1 MKSKYKQLLNI
12 FQEEMTNNSIGEMVN
27 VILLLMLTLI
37 NRHYFSIYEKI
48 LSTRQAPPPPPLTF
62 RLALAVKAPAP
73 SITGADQGTAQ
84 VGALPLL
91 VYLIVFPIVITT
103 SYKELKGKV
112 TKFAS
117 FFFPNDGVFLHN

>member
-1 MKSKYKQLLNI
+1 
-12 FQEEMTNNSIGEMVN
+12 MTNNSIGEMVS

-48 LSTRQAPPPPPLTF
+48 LSTRQAPPPLTF

-73 SITGADQGTAQ
+73 SITGTDQGTAQ

-103 SYKELKGKV
+103 SYKELKEKV

-117 FFFPNDGVFLHN
+117 FLFPNDGIFLHN